1 MTYSEIFYVLGIA
14 LLCCVPLALLLK
26 TPSHHAPAAAG
37 H

>member
-1 MTYSEIFYVLGIA
+1 LGIA

-26 TPSHHAPAAAG
+26 TPRYHAPVSEG